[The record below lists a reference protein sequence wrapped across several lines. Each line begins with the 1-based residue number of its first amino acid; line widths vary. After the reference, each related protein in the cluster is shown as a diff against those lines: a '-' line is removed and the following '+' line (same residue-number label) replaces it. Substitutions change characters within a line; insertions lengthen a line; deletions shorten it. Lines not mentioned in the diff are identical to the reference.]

1 MNPAFWHCW
10 HLTLLALLA
19 WLTLLTLLILL
30 KQSGTRLG
38 FVTINLK
45 NVNKSINNL
54 CWLWLLEI
62 LAHLKTRI
70 SFKYCLSFRRGRTE
84 PFNSSAPLLTSS
96 SLYCHQKA
104 LHSEDAG
111 VEGIFGGFDD
121 PWSGPHLHG
130 KANSV
135 EGGLGAGGGRLL
147 CRGRPDDHQL
157 LHGVEGGACL
167 LHGDQSTHIW
177 PHLSWGDSRVTF
189 E

>member
-1 MNPAFWHCW
+1 MLWHMTRVDLEKSSNVVKFATQLPIKAHEFKSSKRGSC
-10 HLTLLALLA
+10 TLDRLHVWVLVE
-19 WLTLLTLLILL
+19 WT
-30 KQSGTRLG
+30 TRKES
-38 FVTINLK
+38 V
-45 NVNKSINNL
+45 
-54 CWLWLLEI
+54 
-62 LAHLKTRI
+62 
-70 SFKYCLSFRRGRTE
+70 KYCLSFRRGRTE
-84 PFNSSAPLLTSS
+84 PLNSSAPLLTSS

-177 PHLSWGDSRVTF
+177 PHLSWGDCQATF